1 MTGAHHRKRIRLGEV
16 VEQVTVSHPGPDAEL
31 VALLPTEDVEYVL
44 AWSLMPPVTLT
55 YPACI
60 ANH

>member
-1 MTGAHHRKRIRLGEV
+1 
-16 VEQVTVSHPGPDAEL
+16 VTVSHPGPDAEL